1 MITRPIGAIP
11 TDSGVTTFAVW
22 APFARSVDIR
32 LHEKG
37 EPVAMERTSDGYFRG
52 EADCDTDS
60 KYWFVL
66 NGGEDLPDPASRS
79 QPDGVHGPSQIVDLG
94 QFSWADGGFVPLP
107 LRDNVLYELHV
118 GTFSHGGTF
127 SSAVE
132 YLDTLVTLGIT
143 AIELMPVA
151 QFPGARNWGYD
162 AVFPFAVQASYGG
175 PRGLQHFVNECHRRG
190 LAVVLD
196 VVYNHLG
203 PEGNVLPCFG
213 PYTTDRYRTPW
224 GQAIN
229 FDGAE
234 SDAVREY
241 FVANAMQWFC
251 DFHVDGLRLDAVHEF
266 MDRSPWPFL
275 VDLAAAAADV
285 SEASGRPCWLIAE
298 SASNDPRTITP
309 TGVGGMGMDAQW
321 NDDFHHSVHV
331 AMTSERFGYYADFS
345 GAPDVARAM
354 DQGFVYQGQ
363 RSKFRNR
370 RHGAPS
376 LSIDPTRFV
385 VFDQNHDQVGNRPDG
400 ARLSTLVPL
409 DRLLLTAALLLLA
422 PGVPLLFMGEE
433 YGETAPFTYFVDHG
447 DPDLLEAVRQGRTHE
462 YDGPKSDAPDPGDPE
477 TFNRA
482 VLNQSL
488 RTEGAHRTI
497 WEHYR
502 SLLSLRAA
510 EPALRRSSRETSTA
524 QAFGPVVILTRTHGT
539 TTVVAF
545 FNLSGS
551 AQRAPL
557 PGSAL
562 WEELLTEA
570 ATSTH
575 GAVELA
581 PWRFRLFRIHAVDE
595 GVR

>member
-1 MITRPIGAIP
+1 MNSRPIGAVP
-11 TDSGVTTFAVW
+11 NDSGSTTFTVW
-22 APFARSVDIR
+22 APFARSVDIH
-32 LHEKG
+32 LHEKA
-37 EPVAMERTSDGYFRG
+37 ETFAMERTSDGYFSG
-52 EADCDTDS
+52 EADCGSDS
-60 KYWFVL
+60 KYWLVL
-66 NGGEDLPDPASRS
+66 DGANELPDPASRS
-79 QPDGVHGPSQIVDLG
+79 QPEGVHGPSQVVDLRH
-94 QFSWADGGFVPLP
+94 FSWSDHDFVARP

-132 YLDTLVTLGIT
+132 HLDALVTLGIT
-143 AIELMPVA
+143 AIEIMPVA

-162 AVFPFAVQASYGG
+162 GVFPFAVQASYGG
-175 PRGLQHFVNECHRRG
+175 PWGLQNFVNECHQRG
-190 LAVVLD
+190 MAVVLD

-203 PEGNVLPCFG
+203 PEGNVLAVFG
-213 PYTTDRYRTPW
+213 PYLTDRYRTPW
-224 GQAIN
+224 GQAVN

-241 FVANAMQWFC
+241 FVANALQWFS

-266 MDRSPWPFL
+266 MDRSPRPFL

-285 SEASGRPCWLIAE
+285 SEMSGRPCWLIAE
-298 SASNDPRTITP
+298 SASNDPRTVTP
-309 TGVGGMGMDAQW
+309 TGLGGLGMDAQW
-321 NDDFHHSVHV
+321 NDDFHHAVHV
-331 AMTSERFGYYADFS
+331 AMTSEQFGYYADFT
-345 GAPDVARAM
+345 GPRDVARAM

-363 RSKFRNR
+363 RSRFRNR

-385 VFDQNHDQVGNRPDG
+385 VFDQNHDQVGNRADG
-400 ARLSTLVPL
+400 ARLSTLIPL
-409 DRLLLTAALLLLA
+409 DRLLLTASLLLLA

-447 DPDLLEAVRQGRTHE
+447 DPDLLEAVRQGRTDEH
-462 YDGPKSDAPDPGDPE
+462 DGAESDAPDPGDPE

-482 VLNQSL
+482 VLNQSS

-510 EPALRRSSRETSTA
+510 EPALRRSSREETTA
-524 QAFGPVVILTRTHGT
+524 DAFGPVVILTRTHEA

-551 AQRAPL
+551 PQSAPL
-557 PGSAL
+557 PASGH
-562 WEELLTEA
+562 WEELLTEG
-570 ATSTH
+570 TSNNQGT
-575 GAVELA
+575 VELA
-581 PWRFRLFRIHAVDE
+581 PWRFRLFRIHD
-595 GVR
+595 R